1 MRILAPGWSQL
12 PANSRKDLGR
22 EASKPSFA
30 GQRGNGR
37 VSRAKLPRRCKAD
50 KLISCRRWSS
60 PEPPVRA
67 DDSYTLRL
75 EFIVQTVLLIS
86 AGAILGANLRY
97 FLAQFVTAR
106 VGSSFPLGTL
116 IINISA
122 SFILGFFLIWTTE
135 RVLADPRWRIFVA
148 IGFCATYST
157 YSSYA
162 FETFA
167 LFERGEFGRALL
179 NVLITNVVCFIAVAL
194 GAALARSL

>member
-1 MRILAPGWSQL
+1 
-12 PANSRKDLGR
+12 
-22 EASKPSFA
+22 
-30 GQRGNGR
+30 
-37 VSRAKLPRRCKAD
+37 
-50 KLISCRRWSS
+50 
-60 PEPPVRA
+60 VRA
-67 DDSYTLRL
+67 DDSYTLGL

-86 AGAILGANLRY
+86 VGAILGANLRY

-106 VGSSFPLGTL
+106 AGSSFPFGTL
-116 IINISA
+116 VINISA

-167 LFERGEFGRALL
+167 LFERGEFVRALL
-179 NVLITNVVCFIAVAL
+179 NVLVMNIVCLVAVAL
-194 GAALARSL
+194 GAVVARSL